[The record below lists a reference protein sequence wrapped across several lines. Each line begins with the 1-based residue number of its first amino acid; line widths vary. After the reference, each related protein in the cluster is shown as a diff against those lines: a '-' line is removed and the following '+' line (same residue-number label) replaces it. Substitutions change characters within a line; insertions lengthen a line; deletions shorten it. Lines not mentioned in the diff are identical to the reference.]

1 MVTKI
6 AIAVAVIVAGVL
18 GYAATR
24 PDTFRVERTATVK
37 APPEKIYP
45 LIEDFRAWT
54 GWSPWERLDPGL
66 KRTYAGA
73 PSGVGAEYA
82 WDGDRN
88 VGKGRM
94 RIVEAAP
101 PSRVVIQL
109 DFEKP
114 FEGHSVAQLTLAP
127 AGDGTVVTWAMR
139 GENRF
144 VGKLISVCMS
154 MDRMIG
160 DQFETGLANLKALA
174 EKA

>member
-1 MVTKI
+1 MVKKI
-6 AIAVAVIVAGVL
+6 AIAVGVIVAGVL

-37 APPEKIYP
+37 APPDKIYP
-45 LIEDFRAWT
+45 LIQDFHAWS
-54 GWSPWERLDPGL
+54 GWSPWERMDPGMR
-66 KRTYAGA
+66 RTYGGA

-82 WDGDRN
+82 WDGDKN

-101 PSRVVIQL
+101 PSRVVVQL

-114 FEGHSVAQLTLAP
+114 FEGHSVARFTLTP
-127 AGDGTVVTWAMR
+127 AGDGTAVTWAMQ

-144 VGKLISVCMS
+144 VGKLISVFMS

>member
-1 MVTKI
+1 MVKKI
-6 AIAVAVIVAGVL
+6 AIAVGVIVAGVL

-24 PDTFRVERTATVK
+24 PDTFRVERMATVK

-45 LIEDFRAWT
+45 LIQDFHAWS
-54 GWSPWERLDPGL
+54 GWSPWERVDPGMR
-66 KRTYAGA
+66 RTYGGA

-82 WDGDRN
+82 WDGDKN

-101 PSRVVIQL
+101 PSRVVVQL

-114 FEGHSVAQLTLAP
+114 FEGHSVARFTLTP
-127 AGDGTVVTWAMR
+127 AGDGTAVTWAMQ
-139 GENRF
+139 GESRF
-144 VGKLISVCMS
+144 VGKLISVFMS

>member
-1 MVTKI
+1 MLKKI
-6 AIAVAVIVAGVL
+6 AIAVVVVVAGVL

-24 PDTFRVERTATVK
+24 PDTFRVERSATVK

-45 LIEDFRAWT
+45 LISDFHAWT
-54 GWSPWERLDPGL
+54 GWSPWERMDPAM
-66 KRTYAGA
+66 KRTYGGA

-82 WDGDRN
+82 WEGDKN

-101 PSRVVIQL
+101 PSRVVVQL

-114 FEGHSVAQLTLAP
+114 FAGHSVAQFTLSA
-127 AGDGTVVTWAMR
+127 AEDGTAVTWAMR

-144 VGKLISVCMS
+144 VGKLISVFMS

-160 DQFETGLANLKALA
+160 DQFETGLANLKALV

>member
-1 MVTKI
+1 MLKKI
-6 AIAVAVIVAGVL
+6 AIAAAVVVAGVL

-45 LIEDFRAWT
+45 LITDFHAWS
-54 GWSPWERLDPGL
+54 GWSPWERMDPAV
-66 KRTYAGA
+66 KRTYGGA

-82 WDGDRN
+82 WDGDKN
-88 VGKGRM
+88 VGKGTM

-101 PSRVVIQL
+101 PSRVVVQL

-114 FEGHSVAQLTLAP
+114 FEGHSTAQFTLVP
-127 AGDGTVVTWAMR
+127 AGDGTAVTWAMR
-139 GENRF
+139 GENGF
-144 VGKLISVCMS
+144 VGKLISVFVS

-160 DQFETGLANLKALA
+160 HQFEAGLANLKALA